1 MVTGLG
7 LAHEF
12 GVCEPCGI
20 DYSWLIHNPSVLLWA
35 DKIIIPKKSFNEQ
48 LKTDDSKLN
57 KAINLVLNIANEN
70 NLIETLDIKKLY
82 ENEMFSFD
90 EIVSSDSRKLKEFYP
105 NNIHDGNP
113 SVPGEIIIDGD
124 AFCYAKI
131 AAINASLIMAEE
143 TNSNCL
149 FNNYDYKYLKYK
161 IGVGRSLK
169 QRAYEEIF
177 SPVFPNELVL
187 HNYAFCSELKCENCL
202 NYVSCRSDYL
212 KEIESQMLKIIEWR
226 NRDEICQAIS
236 VFQSIIDS
244 NYCIENEKELE
255 EIKREFREKQIKIS
269 KNINKIFP
277 KIKRWTNITSF
288 IATPFAISSAL
299 ANNTKLAITGSVF
312 AGTSTIVNELMK
324 YYENKNKWVGF
335 INNSHNNTL

>member
-35 DKIIIPKKSFNEQ
+35 DKIIIPKESFNEQ

-90 EIVSSDSRKLKEFYP
+90 EIIRSDSRKLKEFYP

-131 AAINASLIMAEE
+131 AAINASLILAEE
-143 TNSNCL
+143 TNSNLSIQSSKNAVFSRL
-149 FNNYDYKYLKYK
+149 FAYLMFKPY
-161 IGVGRSLK
+161 VFSL
-169 QRAYEEIF
+169 
-177 SPVFPNELVL
+177 VFALMSQNKGNFFIL
-187 HNYAFCSELKCENCL
+187 HRLLYPSALRNYASLPL
-202 NYVSCRSDYL
+202 
-212 KEIESQMLKIIEWR
+212 
-226 NRDEICQAIS
+226 
-236 VFQSIIDS
+236 
-244 NYCIENEKELE
+244 
-255 EIKREFREKQIKIS
+255 
-269 KNINKIFP
+269 
-277 KIKRWTNITSF
+277 
-288 IATPFAISSAL
+288 
-299 ANNTKLAITGSVF
+299 
-312 AGTSTIVNELMK
+312 
-324 YYENKNKWVGF
+324 
-335 INNSHNNTL
+335 